1 MLLVALAA
9 FGFSLSAEEQD
20 ELILT
25 PSHLSD
31 FITARQ
37 VRNLTVSGKKELAP
51 VYGRYFRKPLIEL
64 LESQKPQVLQLRS
77 MYFQSFDGMVI
88 KGEARGIAKFAD
100 IVVYDCT
107 FNEANQQAIHLIG
120 PTSNEGWKESQE
132 NQAVGDQNVALD

>member
-1 MLLVALAA
+1 MIFLALLAA
-9 FGFSLSAEEQD
+9 SGYCLTEDEQD

-51 VYGRYFRKPLIEL
+51 VYGRYFRKPLVEL
-64 LESQKPQVLQLRS
+64 LQSQQPTVLQLRS

-107 FNEANQQAIHLIG
+107 FNEANQQAIHIMG
-120 PTSNEGWKESQE
+120 PTANEGWQDE
-132 NQAVGDQNVALD
+132 NQRTADKNVASD

>member
-1 MLLVALAA
+1 MFLVLLA
-9 FGFSLSAEEQD
+9 SLSYCLSEEEQD

-25 PSHLSD
+25 PAHLSD

-51 VYGRYFRKPLIEL
+51 INGRYWKKPLVEL
-64 LESQKPQVLQLRS
+64 LQSQSPTVLQLRS

-107 FNEANQQAIHLIG
+107 FNEANQQAIHIMG
-120 PTSNEGWKESQE
+120 PTSQEGWKDESQSANSE
-132 NQAVGDQNVALD
+132 